1 MSMHGGKR
9 DLDFPAPERQDGMN
23 VESAINID
31 DMADLAR
38 RSLPRIAFDFIDGG
52 VDGEDALVRNRA
64 AFQRYRLIP
73 RYLVDVEKRTQHARL
88 FGQDYSSPFG
98 ICPMGIAGFFRPGAD
113 LMLAR
118 AAAAFDLP
126 YIMSSASCDSI
137 EAAVAAGPK
146 TTWFQIYGTR
156 DPKITADLVRRAKAL
171 DVKVLILTI
180 DTPVMAK
187 RERNIRNGFKR
198 PMKMT
203 PGVILQGLSRP
214 AWTWRYLVQGGIPV
228 MENWRPYA
236 AAGADANTIADLYGA
251 ETPAPGQTWDVLRA
265 VRRAWSGPLAVK
277 GVLHPE
283 DARKCM
289 DLGADGLMVSN
300 HGGRQLDCAP
310 SPLDMLPSIA
320 EAVGHRMELLIDSGF
335 RRGGDIAKALAL
347 GAKAAFF
354 GRPAMFGVAAGG
366 EAGAR
371 KVLDIYR
378 QELSLAMG
386 QLGWTDVGC
395 AGPDSIVD
403 LSNPARPERA
413 GQTTASPRRE
423 QAGDQT

>member
-1 MSMHGGKR
+1 MKIEN
-9 DLDFPAPERQDGMN
+9 A
-23 VESAINID
+23 VNID
-31 DMADLAR
+31 DVAQAAR
-38 RSLPRIAFDFIDGG
+38 RYLPRIAYDFIDGG
-52 VDGEDALVRNRA
+52 VDGEDGLRRNRE
-64 AFQRYRLIP
+64 AFQRYRLVP
-73 RYLVDVEKRTQHARL
+73 RYLVDVENRSQKTVL
-88 FGQDYSSPFG
+88 FGQEYSSPFG

-118 AAAAFDLP
+118 AAAGFDLP

-137 EAAVAAGPK
+137 EEAAAAAPK

-156 DPKITADLVRRAKAL
+156 NPQITADLVRRATAL
-171 DVKVLILTI
+171 NVKVLILTV
-180 DTPVMAK
+180 DTPVMGK

-203 PGVILQGLSRP
+203 PRVIMQGLSRP
-214 AWTWRYLVQGGIPV
+214 AWTYRYLSAGGIPM

-236 AAGADANTIADLYGA
+236 AAGADANTVADLYGT

-265 VRRAWSGPLAVK
+265 VRKAWAGPLAVK
-277 GVLHPE
+277 GILHPE
-283 DARKCM
+283 DARMAM
-289 DLGADGLMVSN
+289 DLGADGLMISN
-300 HGGRQLDCAP
+300 HGGRQLDSAP
-310 SPLDMLPSIA
+310 APIDMLPLVA
-320 EAVGHRMELLIDSGF
+320 DAVGHKMELLIDSGF
-335 RRGGDIAKALAL
+335 RRGADIAKALCL

-386 QLGWTDVGC
+386 QMGWTGVGC

-403 LSNPARPERA
+403 LTDTKLFRSAPSHQNSADHTHLE
-413 GQTTASPRRE
+413 G
-423 QAGDQT
+423 